1 MRVRILDENGD
12 TTLQVDNKEGL
23 MKEVKDRKLNDRWFY
38 LDGKFTPDLDLADV
52 TTTQEVVV
60 SEPLIGG

>member
-12 TTLQVDNKEGL
+12 TTLQVDSKEGL